1 VKPKT
6 SKKKPH
12 KHPALP
18 GRVLKFPQIKGKTL
32 AEVEFSTTTEYHSIA
47 LRFHDKTELHF
58 EIEPGFT
65 LLAGYTDWK
74 TGDSRPIRRWPVV
87 RSQSSRL

>member
-1 VKPKT
+1 VNPKAR
-6 SKKKPH
+6 KKKSR

-18 GRVLKFPQIKGKTL
+18 GGVMKFPQVKSKTL
-32 AEVEFSTTTEYHSIA
+32 TEVEFSTTTEYHSIA

-87 RSQSSRL
+87 RSRSLRL